1 MSFSKEDRKD
11 AWTEIRNA
19 KVQKNIYA
27 QAGCLYSLI
36 FHIICSDNA
45 CHTGCR
51 TGKKS
56 GNYRSLRAHDVPPA
70 ALWTDKIAA
79 MSIHSLFST
88 LVLTISA
95 VMADVLSGSGSVPVG
110 QIIAAGALCWIT
122 SLVLIPLQLW
132 AATKGGIFLSIGIG
146 FAGMAAGILAAPHPY
161 WIAVPWSWATR
172 LSCPVIGVH
181 PNGMVLE
188 SVCSAFSEMKEE
200 LKSSLSAQW
209 YMEQERVIMTEALA
223 HDLKSPLSVI
233 LAYTDALLDS
243 TCDDS
248 EKWHRYLSVIK
259 ANTEKSASLI
269 QRMQDAAD
277 LERPDIQPRP
287 AVIDIRE
294 LLSQKVQDY
303 RLQSSCK
310 DIELYTPRQ
319 HDYDGCIA

>member
-1 MSFSKEDRKD
+1 MHGLKSEMLKYKRTFMR
-11 AWTEIRNA
+11 WLVVFIPLFFT
-19 KVQKNIYA
+19 VYA
-27 QAGCLYSLI
+27 VIMHATPAAAQE
-36 FHIICSDNA
+36 
-45 CHTGCR
+45 
-51 TGKKS
+51 KKS

-70 ALWTDKIAA
+70 ALWADKIAA

-95 VMADVLSGSGSVPVG
+95 VMAGVLSGSGSVPVG

-132 AATKGGIFLSIGIG
+132 AATKGCIFLSIGIG

-172 LSCPVIGVH
+172 LMCPVIGVH

-188 SVCSAFSEMKEE
+188 SICSAFSEMKEE

-223 HDLKSPLSVI
+223 HDLKSP
-233 LAYTDALLDS
+233 
-243 TCDDS
+243 
-248 EKWHRYLSVIK
+248 LSVIK